1 MSEKKSL
8 NPYLRP
14 TEFINSDNVKVIK
27 FVNDVVGIEKD
38 KKKAIL
44 RLFYKIRDGIP
55 YHFDSIGIKKELF
68 IASNVIGVEGSFCI
82 PKAVLLAAVARV
94 IGVPSRLGFAD
105 VKNHLATDK
114 VLKKMETDLFVFHG
128 YTELFIN
135 DKWVKATPAF
145 NKELCKKF
153 NVKSL
158 DFDGEN
164 DSVFQ
169 EYTESGDKYMDY
181 LVDHGTFADM
191 PFELMNTSFKKAY
204 PLWYAE
210 LKQGISERTNNVG

>member
-1 MSEKKSL
+1 MFEKDSM
-8 NPYLRP
+8 NQYLKP
-14 TEFINSDNVKVIK
+14 TEFINSDSAKVIT
-27 FVNDVVGIEKD
+27 FVDDVVGIEKD

-55 YHFDSIGIKKELF
+55 YQFNSIGIKKEFF
-68 IASNVIGVEGSFCI
+68 IASNVIGVEGSFCV
-82 PKAVLLAAVARV
+82 PKAVLLASAARV

-114 VLKKMETDLFVFHG
+114 VLEKLKTDLFVFHG
-128 YTELFIN
+128 FTELFIN

-145 NKELCKKF
+145 DKELCKKF
-153 NVKSL
+153 NVRPL

-169 EYTESGDKYMDY
+169 EFTESGDKYMDY
-181 LVDHGTFADM
+181 LSDYGSFADL
-191 PFELMNTSFKKAY
+191 PFELMIISFKKAY
-204 PLWYAE
+204 PHLYAE
-210 LKQGISERTNNVG
+210 LK

>member
-1 MSEKKSL
+1 M
-8 NPYLRP
+8 
-14 TEFINSDNVKVIK
+14 
-27 FVNDVVGIEKD
+27 
-38 KKKAIL
+38 
-44 RLFYKIRDGIP
+44 
-55 YHFDSIGIKKELF
+55 
-68 IASNVIGVEGSFCI
+68 AS
-82 PKAVLLAAVARV
+82 AARV

-114 VLKKMETDLFVFHG
+114 VLEKMKTDLFVFHG

-135 DKWVKATPAF
+135 NKWVKATPAF

-153 NVKSL
+153 NVKPL

-181 LVDHGTFADM
+181 LVDYGFFIDM
-191 PFELMNTSFKKAY
+191 PFELLIKSFKKAY
-204 PLWYAE
+204 PLWYSE
-210 LKQGISERTNNVG
+210 LK

>member
-1 MSEKKSL
+1 MSEIESMCQ
-8 NPYLRP
+8 YLKP
-14 TEFINSDNVKVIK
+14 TEFINSDNVRVIT

-38 KKKAIL
+38 KKNAIL

-55 YHFDSIGIKKELF
+55 YHFDSMGIKKELF
-68 IASNVIGVEGSFCI
+68 IASNVIDGEGSFCI
-82 PKAVLLAAVARV
+82 PKAVLFASAARV

-105 VKNHLATDK
+105 VKNHLATAK
-114 VLKKMETDLFVFHG
+114 VIEKLKTDLFVFHG

-135 DKWVKATPAF
+135 EKWVKATPAF

-153 NVKSL
+153 NVKPL

-169 EYTESGDKYMDY
+169 EYTESGDKYMNY
-181 LVDHGTFADM
+181 IMDHGSFTDL
-191 PFELMNTSFKKAY
+191 PFELMITSFKKAY
-204 PLWYAE
+204 PHLYAE
-210 LKQGISERTNNVG
+210 LK

>member
-1 MSEKKSL
+1 MSEKKSFNQFL
-8 NPYLRP
+8 KP
-14 TEFINSDNVKVIK
+14 TEFINSDNAKVIT
-27 FVNDVVGIEKD
+27 FVNDAVGIEKD

-44 RLFYKIRDGIP
+44 RLFYMIRDGIP

-82 PKAVLLAAVARV
+82 PKAVLLASAARV

-114 VLKKMETDLFVFHG
+114 VLEKMKTDLFVFHG

-145 NKELCKKF
+145 NKELCMKF
-153 NVKSL
+153 NVKPL

-181 LVDHGTFADM
+181 LVDYGFFIDM
-191 PFELMNTSFKKAY
+191 PFELMIKSFKKTY
-204 PLWYAE
+204 PLWYSE
-210 LKQGISERTNNVG
+210 LK

>member
-1 MSEKKSL
+1 L
-8 NPYLRP
+8 NQFLKP
-14 TEFINSDNVKVIK
+14 TEFINSDSTKVIT
-27 FVNDVVGIEKD
+27 FVNDVVGVEKN

-68 IASNVIGVEGSFCI
+68 IASNVIIAKGSFCI
-82 PKAVLLAAVARV
+82 PKAVLLAAAARV

-105 VKNHLATDK
+105 VKNHLATAK
-114 VLKKMETDLFVFHG
+114 VLEKLKTDLFVFHG
-128 YTELFIN
+128 YTELLIN
-135 DKWVKATPAF
+135 DKWIKATPAF

-153 NVKSL
+153 NVKPL

-169 EYTESGDKYMDY
+169 EYTESGDKHMDY
-181 LVDHGTFADM
+181 LVDHGSFEDL
-191 PFELMNTSFKKAY
+191 PFELMIATFKKTY
-204 PLWYAE
+204 PHLYVE
-210 LKQGISERTNNVG
+210 LK

>member
-1 MSEKKSL
+1 MSEIESMSQ
-8 NPYLRP
+8 YLKP
-14 TEFINSDNVKVIK
+14 TEFINSDNVRVIT

-38 KKKAIL
+38 KKNAIL

-55 YHFDSIGIKKELF
+55 YHFDSMGIKKELF
-68 IASNVIGVEGSFCI
+68 IASNVIDAEGSFCI
-82 PKAVLLAAVARV
+82 PKAVLFASAARV

-105 VKNHLATDK
+105 VKNHLATAK
-114 VLKKMETDLFVFHG
+114 VLEKLKTDLFVFHG

-135 DKWVKATPAF
+135 EKWVKATPAF

-153 NVKSL
+153 NVKPL

-169 EYTESGDKYMDY
+169 EYTESGDKYMNY
-181 LVDHGTFADM
+181 IMDHGSFTDL
-191 PFELMNTSFKKAY
+191 PFELMITSFKKAY
-204 PLWYAE
+204 PHLYAE
-210 LKQGISERTNNVG
+210 LK

>member
-1 MSEKKSL
+1 MSEKESL
-8 NPYLRP
+8 NQFLKP
-14 TEFINSDNVKVIK
+14 TEFINSDDLKVIT

-44 RLFYKIRDGIP
+44 RLFYKIRDGIL
-55 YHFDSIGIKKELF
+55 YNFDSIGIKKELF
-68 IASNVIGVEGSFCI
+68 IASNVIGLEGSFCV
-82 PKAVLLAAVARV
+82 PKAVLLAAAARV
-94 IGVPSRLGFAD
+94 IGLPSRLGFAD

-114 VLKKMETDLFVFHG
+114 VLEKMRTDLFVFHG

-153 NVKSL
+153 NVKPL

-169 EYTESGDKYMDY
+169 EFSESGDKHMDY
-181 LVDHGTFADM
+181 LADHGSFPDL
-191 PFELMNTSFKKAY
+191 PFELMITSFKKAY
-204 PLWYAE
+204 PYLYAQ
-210 LKQGISERTNNVG
+210 LI

>member
-1 MSEKKSL
+1 MFEKDSM
-8 NPYLRP
+8 NQYLKP
-14 TEFINSDNVKVIK
+14 TEFINSNNTKVIT
-27 FVNDVVGIEKD
+27 FVDDVVGIEKD

-55 YHFDSIGIKKELF
+55 YQFNSIGIKKEFF
-68 IASNVIGVEGSFCI
+68 IASNVIGVEGSFCV
-82 PKAVLLAAVARV
+82 PKAVLLASAARV

-114 VLKKMETDLFVFHG
+114 VLEKLKTDLFVFHG
-128 YTELFIN
+128 FTELFIN

-153 NVKSL
+153 NVRPL

-164 DSVFQ
+164 DSAFQ
-169 EYTESGDKYMDY
+169 EFTESGDKYMDY
-181 LVDHGTFADM
+181 IVDHGSFADL
-191 PFELMNTSFKKAY
+191 PFELMITSFKKAY
-204 PLWYAE
+204 PHLYAE
-210 LKQGISERTNNVG
+210 LK

>member
-1 MSEKKSL
+1 MSEIESMSQ
-8 NPYLRP
+8 YLKP
-14 TEFINSDNVKVIK
+14 TEFINSDNVRVIT

-38 KKKAIL
+38 KKNAIL

-55 YHFDSIGIKKELF
+55 YHFDSMGIKKELF
-68 IASNVIGVEGSFCI
+68 IASNVIDAEGSFCI
-82 PKAVLLAAVARV
+82 PKAVLLASAARV

-114 VLKKMETDLFVFHG
+114 VLEKLKTDLFVFHG

-135 DKWVKATPAF
+135 EKWVKATPAF

-153 NVKSL
+153 NVKPL

-169 EYTESGDKYMDY
+169 EYTESGDKYMNY
-181 LVDHGTFADM
+181 IMDHGSFTDL
-191 PFELMNTSFKKAY
+191 PFELMITSFKKAY
-204 PLWYAE
+204 PHLYAE
-210 LKQGISERTNNVG
+210 LK

>member
-1 MSEKKSL
+1 MNQFLK
-8 NPYLRP
+8 P
-14 TEFINSDNVKVIK
+14 TEFINSDNAKVIT

-38 KKKAIL
+38 KKKGIL

-55 YHFDSIGIKKELF
+55 YHFDSMGIKKELF
-68 IASNVIGVEGSFCI
+68 IASNVIDAEGSFCI
-82 PKAVLLAAVARV
+82 PKAVLFASAARV

-105 VKNHLATDK
+105 VKNHLATAK
-114 VLKKMETDLFVFHG
+114 VLEKLKTDLFVFHG

-135 DKWVKATPAF
+135 EKWVKATPAF

-153 NVKSL
+153 NVKPL

-169 EYTESGDKYMDY
+169 EYTESGDKYMNY
-181 LVDHGTFADM
+181 IMDHGSFTDL
-191 PFELMNTSFKKAY
+191 PFELMITSFKKAY
-204 PLWYAE
+204 PHLYAE
-210 LKQGISERTNNVG
+210 LK

>member
-1 MSEKKSL
+1 MSEKEL
-8 NPYLRP
+8 MNQYLEP
-14 TEFINSDNVKVIK
+14 TEFINSDNVKVIT

-44 RLFYKIRDGIP
+44 RLFCKIRDGIP
-55 YHFDSIGIKKELF
+55 YHFDSIGIKKDLF
-68 IASNVIGVEGSFCI
+68 IASNVIGAEGSFCI
-82 PKAVLLAAVARV
+82 PKAVLLASAARV

-114 VLKKMETDLFVFHG
+114 VLEKMKTDLFVFHG

-153 NVKSL
+153 NVKPL

-169 EYTESGDKYMDY
+169 EYTESGDKYMNY

-191 PFELMNTSFKKAY
+191 PFELMITSFKKAY
-204 PLWYAE
+204 PHWYAE
-210 LKQGISERTNNVG
+210 LK

>member
-1 MSEKKSL
+1 MSGKESL
-8 NPYLRP
+8 NQFLKP
-14 TEFINSDNVKVIK
+14 TEFINSDSIKVIT
-27 FVNDVVGIEKD
+27 FVNEVVGVEKN

-55 YHFDSIGIKKELF
+55 YHFDSMGIKKELF
-68 IASNVIGVEGSFCI
+68 IASNVISMEGSFCI
-82 PKAVLLAAVARV
+82 PKAVLLAAAARV

-105 VKNHLATDK
+105 VKNHLATAK
-114 VLKKMETDLFVFHG
+114 VLEKLKTDLFVFHG

-135 DKWVKATPAF
+135 DKWVKVTPAF

-153 NVKSL
+153 NVKPL

-181 LVDHGTFADM
+181 LVDHGSFEDL
-191 PFELMNTSFKKAY
+191 PFELMLATFKKTY
-204 PLWYAE
+204 PHLYVE
-210 LKQGISERTNNVG
+210 LK

>member
-1 MSEKKSL
+1 MMTEL
-8 NPYLRP
+8 EPMNQYLKP
-14 TEFINSDNVKVIK
+14 TEFINSENTKVIA

-38 KKKAIL
+38 KKEAIL
-44 RLFYKIRDGIP
+44 RLFYRIRDGIP
-55 YHFDSIGIKKELF
+55 YHFDSIGINKELF

-82 PKAVLLAAVARV
+82 PKAVLLASAARV

-114 VLKKMETDLFVFHG
+114 VLEKMKTDLFVFHG

-135 DKWVKATPAF
+135 NKWVKATPAF
-145 NKELCKKF
+145 NKELCMKF
-153 NVKSL
+153 NVKPL

-181 LVDHGTFADM
+181 LVDYGFFIDM
-191 PFELMNTSFKKAY
+191 PFELMIKSFKKAY

-210 LKQGISERTNNVG
+210 LK

>member
-1 MSEKKSL
+1 MSEIESMSQ
-8 NPYLRP
+8 YLKP
-14 TEFINSDNVKVIK
+14 TEFINSDNVRVIT

-38 KKKAIL
+38 KKNAIL

-55 YHFDSIGIKKELF
+55 YHFDSMGIKKELF
-68 IASNVIGVEGSFCI
+68 IASNVIDAEGSFCI
-82 PKAVLLAAVARV
+82 PKAVLLASAARL

-114 VLKKMETDLFVFHG
+114 VLEKLKTDLFVFHG

-135 DKWVKATPAF
+135 EKWVKATPAF

-153 NVKSL
+153 NVKPL

-169 EYTESGDKYMDY
+169 EYTESGDKYMNY
-181 LVDHGTFADM
+181 IMDHGSFTDL
-191 PFELMNTSFKKAY
+191 PFELMITSFKKAY
-204 PLWYAE
+204 PHLYAE
-210 LKQGISERTNNVG
+210 LK